1 MTASCSHGWW
11 SNCVTPVS
19 TIRARIASTP
29 GKRSRSCL
37 RQCSYA
43 PCAAGSVLSDYGI
56 AGFVV
61 PAHVGQHHICGQL
74 CALAT
79 RLGIDRRSGDG
90 ADRVWPGRR
99 SSRGAGDRY
108 AGLAGYGRLLES
120 RAGHVVAVA
129 ACAGIASGLLAA
141 AAYAVVLLMPAQ
153 SWVLAAADSYAHF
166 ATLPVGLWTLAALIE
181 LGERSLP
188 TASLVRSSA
197 RRSGAAT
204 DIQADRSSHDDAR
217 SPVASPTL

>member
-1 MTASCSHGWW
+1 MALIGF
-11 SNCVTPVS
+11 
-19 TIRARIASTP
+19 
-29 GKRSRSCL
+29 GL
-37 RQCSYA
+37 
-43 PCAAGSVLSDYGI
+43 AGAV
-56 AGFVV
+56 A
-61 PAHVGQHHICGQL
+61 
-74 CALAT
+74 
-79 RLGIDRRSGDG
+79 
-90 ADRVWPGRR
+90 W
-99 SSRGAGDRY
+99 SRGSIRGAI
-108 AGLAGYGRLLES
+108 AGYGRLLEFEG
-120 RAGHVVAVA
+120 GHVVAVA
-129 ACAGIASGLLAA
+129 GIAGIASGLLAA

-188 TASLVRSSA
+188 TALVVRSSA